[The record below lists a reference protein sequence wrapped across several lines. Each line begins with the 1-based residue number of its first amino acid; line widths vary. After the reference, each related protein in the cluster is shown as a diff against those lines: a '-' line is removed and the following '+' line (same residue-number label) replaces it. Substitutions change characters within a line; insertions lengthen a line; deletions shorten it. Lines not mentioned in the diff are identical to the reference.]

1 EGRDLY
7 DGTQAEREVTLTS
20 IPPILQIHVQRVQ
33 FDRSTSNV
41 YKSNAFLRF
50 DKVIYLDRYLDKN
63 GDLLRQRRLQAN
75 SWKMEIDRLQT
86 TLKENSQDKTT
97 MLNPSSLLRTTA
109 DFIKN
114 MKSDYSE
121 FLFDEN
127 ADWQLS
133 EMEQESIR
141 VTNRISDAEDSITT
155 LRHKLKQHYH
165 DLKECEYHLHA
176 VFIHSGQATFGH
188 YWIYIYDIEK
198 DRWLKYNDS
207 YVTEVE
213 EREVLADTTGSSAN
227 PYCMVYVRSKGKL
240 NINTI
245 DKKTSQAGG
254 VCGFPPENSDL
265 RGGRAGGFFESDH
278 NRILCG
284 VCFNDHLLVRADNN
298 IPKKDYNKISK
309 NSTFVISK
317 YQGKID
323 NSVIKYGVALYATEA
338 AEHNNVKLP
347 TPGKNE
353 RDNPK
358 ISNLVE
364 QIASLSL
371 IETSELIKLNIQD
384 VALPAVNFAS
394 MATAAPTDATS
405 TPEEKAPEKAEF
417 TLKLEKFDPASKTK
431 IIREIKNIIPGT
443 NLVEAKKFVES
454 VPKVIKENVN
464 KEEAEKIKK
473 TLEGLGATVLME

>member
-1 EGRDLY
+1 MYRNIIN
-7 DGTQAEREVTLTS
+7 TFFS
-20 IPPILQIHVQRVQ
+20 
-33 FDRSTSNV
+33 
-41 YKSNAFLRF
+41 
-50 DKVIYLDRYLDKN
+50 
-63 GDLLRQRRLQAN
+63 
-75 SWKMEIDRLQT
+75 
-86 TLKENSQDKTT
+86 
-97 MLNPSSLLRTTA
+97 RTTT
-109 DFIKN
+109 
-114 MKSDYSE
+114 
-121 FLFDEN
+121 
-127 ADWQLS
+127 
-133 EMEQESIR
+133 R
-141 VTNRISDAEDSITT
+141 
-155 LRHKLKQHYH
+155 
-165 DLKECEYHLHA
+165 
-176 VFIHSGQATFGH
+176 
-188 YWIYIYDIEK
+188 
-198 DRWLKYNDS
+198 
-207 YVTEVE
+207 
-213 EREVLADTTGSSAN
+213 
-227 PYCMVYVRSKGKL
+227 
-240 NINTI
+240 
-245 DKKTSQAGG
+245 
-254 VCGFPPENSDL
+254 
-265 RGGRAGGFFESDH
+265 
-278 NRILCG
+278 
-284 VCFNDHLLVRADNN
+284 
-298 IPKKDYNKISK
+298 

>member
-1 EGRDLY
+1 
-7 DGTQAEREVTLTS
+7 
-20 IPPILQIHVQRVQ
+20 
-33 FDRSTSNV
+33 
-41 YKSNAFLRF
+41 
-50 DKVIYLDRYLDKN
+50 
-63 GDLLRQRRLQAN
+63 
-75 SWKMEIDRLQT
+75 
-86 TLKENSQDKTT
+86 
-97 MLNPSSLLRTTA
+97 
-109 DFIKN
+109 
-114 MKSDYSE
+114 
-121 FLFDEN
+121 
-127 ADWQLS
+127 
-133 EMEQESIR
+133 
-141 VTNRISDAEDSITT
+141 
-155 LRHKLKQHYH
+155 
-165 DLKECEYHLHA
+165 
-176 VFIHSGQATFGH
+176 
-188 YWIYIYDIEK
+188 
-198 DRWLKYNDS
+198 
-207 YVTEVE
+207 
-213 EREVLADTTGSSAN
+213 
-227 PYCMVYVRSKGKL
+227 
-240 NINTI
+240 
-245 DKKTSQAGG
+245 
-254 VCGFPPENSDL
+254 
-265 RGGRAGGFFESDH
+265 
-278 NRILCG
+278 
-284 VCFNDHLLVRADNN
+284 
-298 IPKKDYNKISK
+298 

-371 IETSELIKLNIQD
+371 IETSELVKSLKIKLNIQD